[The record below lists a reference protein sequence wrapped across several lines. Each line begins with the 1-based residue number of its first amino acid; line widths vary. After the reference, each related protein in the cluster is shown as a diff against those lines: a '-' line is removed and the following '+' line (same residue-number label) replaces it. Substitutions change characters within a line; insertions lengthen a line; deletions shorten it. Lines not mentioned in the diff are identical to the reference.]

1 MISET
6 GVWSEEEQHA
16 HIFSYNVAR
25 FVAKLLSPYSQN
37 YDLYDFG
44 CGNGKYLQYFGDV
57 GLLAMGFDGYEPILN
72 DVIFNK
78 IDLTK
83 TIKISEPDNILCL
96 EVWEHIP
103 PQYEDVF
110 VDNLVNN
117 LKGYLILSVAVEG
130 QEGLG
135 HVNCRS
141 NEYVIEKLQSKGLK
155 YNEHL
160 TNEIRKEPENYVA
173 YFRETLMVFEK

>member
-16 HIFSYNVAR
+16 HIFSYNIAR
-25 FVAKLLSPYSQN
+25 FVANLLKPFTIN

-44 CGNGKYLQYFGDV
+44 CGNGKYLQYFGDL
-57 GLLAMGFDGYEPILN
+57 GMLALGFDGYKSNNLEIIIN
-72 DVIFNK
+72 EH
-78 IDLTK
+78 DLTK
-83 TIKISEPDNILCL
+83 DLVIYEQSNILCL

-103 PQYEDVF
+103 AEYEDVF

-141 NEYVIEKLQSKGLK
+141 NEYVINKLQEKGLT
-155 YNEHL
+155 YLPEL
-160 TNEIRKEPENYVA
+160 TEQIRKEPEPYVS
-173 YFRETLMVFEK
+173 YFRNTLMIFQK

>member
-6 GVWSEEEQHA
+6 GVWSEEEQRA

-25 FVAKLLSPYSQN
+25 FVASLIKTDPIDRMI
-37 YDLYDFG
+37 YDIG
-44 CGNGKYLQYFGDV
+44 CGNGKYLQYFADV
-57 GLLAMGFDGYEPILN
+57 TILAWGFDGFCPKNLYSNIN
-72 DVIFNK
+72 QH
-78 IDLTK
+78 DLTTPLK
-83 TIKISEPDNILCL
+83 LESCANILCL

-103 PQYEDVF
+103 PQYEDIF

-141 NEYVIEKLQSKGLK
+141 NEYVINKLQERGLT
-155 YNEHL
+155 YLPEL
-160 TNEIRKEPENYVA
+160 TEQIRKEPEPYVS
-173 YFRETLMVFEK
+173 YFKNTLMIFQK

>member
-16 HIFSYNVAR
+16 HIFSYNIAR
-25 FVAKLLSPYSQN
+25 FVHKKLDCKGL
-37 YDLYDFG
+37 LFDFG
-44 CGNGKYLQYFGDV
+44 CGKGTYTEYFKDLGYNAI
-57 GLLAMGFDGYEPILN
+57 GIDGYSNYEKYIQ
-72 DVIFNK
+72 K
-78 IDLTK
+78 DLTK
-83 TIKISEPDNILCL
+83 PIDLKYTWGNILCL

-103 PQYEDVF
+103 AQYEDVF

-141 NEYVIEKLQSKGLK
+141 NEYVINKLQERGLI
-155 YNEHL
+155 YLSEL
-160 TNEIRKEPENYVA
+160 TVQIRKEPEPYVS
-173 YFRETLMVFEK
+173 YFRNTLMIFQK

>member
-25 FVAKLLSPYSQN
+25 WVKNLINKTPESMYL
-37 YDLYDFG
+37 YDLG
-44 CGNGKYLQYFGDV
+44 CGNGKYTEYFNEV
-57 GLLAMGFDGYEPILN
+57 GIFCQGFDGYYPN
-72 DVIFNK
+72 NK
-78 IDLTK
+78 IKRIYQYDLT
-83 TIKISEPDNILCL
+83 TELDLRAASNILCL

-110 VDNLVNN
+110 VNNIINN

-141 NEYVIEKLQSKGLK
+141 NEYVIDKLQSKGLK

-160 TNEIRKEPENYVA
+160 TNEMRKEPENYVA